1 VKDLKGK
8 VDFAFE
14 VVFTKPILA
23 ADIYLAEKCMI
34 YHLSFFIHH

>member
-14 VVFTKPILA
+14 VVFTKPIWV
-23 ADIYLAEKCMI
+23 ADIYLVEKYKI
-34 YHLSFFIHH
+34 YHLSFFVHR